1 MAYVS
6 TALWSAR
13 ELLVPSESME
23 VHHLIS
29 LMQL

>member
-1 MAYVS
+1 MVYGS
-6 TALWSAR
+6 TVLWSAR
-13 ELLVPSESME
+13 KLLAPSESME